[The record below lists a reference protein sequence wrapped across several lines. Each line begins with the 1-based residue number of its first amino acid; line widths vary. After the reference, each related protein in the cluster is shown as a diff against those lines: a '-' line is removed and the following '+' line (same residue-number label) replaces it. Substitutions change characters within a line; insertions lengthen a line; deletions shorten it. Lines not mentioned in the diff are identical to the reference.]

1 MVQELTLLL
10 ATELLDQLTLQKAMQ
25 AAIVYLVELLLML
38 AAAVAAGTDREQ
50 MPAAQAAV
58 DQMAVAEVQDKDISA
73 DMELQDKAFLE
84 AAE

>member
-1 MVQELTLLL
+1 
-10 ATELLDQLTLQKAMQ
+10 MQ

-58 DQMAVAEVQDKDISA
+58 DQMAVAEVQEKDI
-73 DMELQDKAFLE
+73 
-84 AAE
+84 

>member
-1 MVQELTLLL
+1 MVQELTSLLVL
-10 ATELLDQLTLQKAMQ
+10 VVLDQHSLQKAMQ

-58 DQMAVAEVQDKDISA
+58 DQMAVAEVQEKDI
-73 DMELQDKAFLE
+73 
-84 AAE
+84 

>member
-50 MPAAQAAV
+50 MPAAQAAA
-58 DQMAVAEVQDKDISA
+58 DQMAVAEVQEKDI
-73 DMELQDKAFLE
+73 
-84 AAE
+84 